1 MKSKS
6 NKQLWL
12 SVFSLLTGSIAS
24 EVFTF
29 ALGMYILKIYK
40 SSFLFSLI
48 ILTGPVISLL
58 LSPLIGHIVDNFSH
72 KKIVLISQSVSIIIM
87 LIATILIFNWFNK
100 YIFILLVIVLSG
112 ILEAC
117 DAFQSTAYKAST
129 TGIVV
134 KENQQKIIALEQ
146 GVNIVVTLLSP
157 ILGGVLY
164 AMLPIKYF
172 FSFDL
177 IGEILTLLLI
187 IPINFQLFSTS
198 KIQVTQGRKHI
209 FEDFKEGIDFIIKD
223 KILVSLTIFS
233 IVINLCL
240 ASINV
245 GVPYILLTKLSMNTR
260 EYGIIQA
267 LLALG
272 MLGASLIWSA
282 TKLKSSLLRTTSLFG
297 LLVTLSLIL
306 FCLPIASR
314 SYVGIT
320 YGIAMTILGLA
331 IVSINMPSSIYIR
344 TQVKE
349 DYQGRINIF
358 FNSTLG
364 ILTPIG
370 TAVFGMLFERV
381 SGTILFFVAA
391 LMILLMSVLL
401 MTEDRESSN
410 EMHAKSR

>member
-1 MKSKS
+1 MKNKS

-40 SSFLFSLI
+40 SSFLFSMI
-48 ILTGPVISLL
+48 ILTGPVVSLL
-58 LSPLIGHIVDNFSH
+58 LSPLIGYVVDNFSH
-72 KKIVLISQSVSIIIM
+72 KKIAMISQSVSIIVM
-87 LIATILIFNWFNK
+87 AIATLLIFNWFNK
-100 YIFILLVIVLSG
+100 YIFILLVIILSG

-134 KENQQKIIALEQ
+134 KEDQQKIIALEQ

-164 AMLPIKYF
+164 AILPIKYF

-187 IPINFQLFSTS
+187 IPLNFQLFSTL
-198 KIQVTQGRKHI
+198 KTAVTQKRKHI
-209 FEDFKEGIDFIIKD
+209 LENFKEGISFIIKD
-223 KILVSLTIFS
+223 KILVSLTVFS
-233 IVINLCL
+233 VVINLCL

-260 EYGIIQA
+260 EYGVIQA

-272 MLGASLIWSA
+272 MLGASLIWS
-282 TKLKSSLLRTTSLFG
+282 TVKLKSSLLKTTGLFG

-306 FCLPIASR
+306 FCSPIASR

-320 YGIAMTILGLA
+320 YGIAMTILGFA
-331 IVSINMPSSIYIR
+331 IVSINMPSSIYVR
-344 TQVKE
+344 TQVEE

-370 TAVFGMLFERV
+370 TAVFGILFEKV
-381 SGTILFFVAA
+381 SGTILFFVSA
-391 LMILLMSVLL
+391 LIILLMSILL
-401 MTEDRESSN
+401 ITENNVTSN
-410 EMHAKSR
+410 EVHTKF